1 MITKVKM
8 KNVACYKET
17 ILNIDKK
24 IGLLYGL
31 NGTGKSTLSNFLYD
45 AENEK
50 YKDCEM
56 EGILEDEQILVYNQK
71 FVEDNFGIISGDIPG
86 IFTLTKENVKAKKII
101 AEAREHIKK
110 INFDIVE
117 IGRTESTLN
126 QEFEKKQNK
135 AYRSVFEIKQI
146 YAGSEFD
153 YCLSGLKGSGRTMF
167 EYIGEIEKS
176 TSPLEYTINDLKR
189 QLALLDIQQEA
200 IKMVPLIMN
209 TCGTYEHERILLKK
223 ISGGGNDSFSSFID
237 ELGNSSWVADGLKYV
252 GEENCKC
259 PFCQQTI
266 GSEII
271 DKIRNKYNESYKEEL
286 LKVEEV
292 LAVYKSC
299 IIEEMKLISTIPEIV
314 PLEKKELLKNAILKY
329 NRIIENDIKSIE
341 EKLRNPILAV
351 SLTSDGK
358 GDALNEAN
366 KIIAEINEIIDLHN
380 NKITNRSKEL
390 EKINEKFWILMRDQ
404 YNHDVESITLANK
417 ELRSDLNK
425 LSKQKSDLGKEK
437 IEKESIIVKQQKSTV
452 NIDEA
457 VKNINETLLDIG
469 IQEFSIAKY
478 SEEEATYHLIR
489 NDIGDVNVFKTL
501 SEGEKMVISFL
512 YFIELCKGD
521 NKSVNTSS
529 DKIVV
534 IDDPI
539 SSLSHVHVFNI
550 GRLIHNEFL
559 RTEKYNQVIVLT
571 HSLYF
576 FYELTNINHVQRE
589 ANQQLVRIKKNND
602 GSHFLSMKYE
612 EIQNDYQAYWS
623 IIKDSESSPALIA
636 NCMRNV
642 IEYFFNFVE
651 KQDFNNVFDK
661 SEMQVNR
668 FAAFN
673 RYMNRES
680 HSKGQNIFDI
690 KEFDYDLFKAAFKML
705 FHVLGYDEHY
715 EKMMK

>member
-1 MITKVKM
+1 M
-8 KNVACYKET
+8 Y
-17 ILNIDKK
+17 
-24 IGLLYGL
+24 
-31 NGTGKSTLSNFLYD
+31 
-45 AENEK
+45 
-50 YKDCEM
+50 
-56 EGILEDEQILVYNQK
+56 
-71 FVEDNFGIISGDIPG
+71 
-86 IFTLTKENVKAKKII
+86 
-101 AEAREHIKK
+101 
-110 INFDIVE
+110 
-117 IGRTESTLN
+117 
-126 QEFEKKQNK
+126 
-135 AYRSVFEIKQI
+135 
-146 YAGSEFD
+146 
-153 YCLSGLKGSGRTMF
+153 

-189 QLALLDIQQEA
+189 QLALLDSQQEA

-271 DKIRNKYNESYKEEL
+271 NKIRNKYNESYKEEL

-329 NRIIENDIKSIE
+329 NRIIEHDIKSIE
-341 EKLRNPILAV
+341 EKLRNPILAI

-366 KIIAEINEIIDLHN
+366 KIIAEINETIDLHN

-390 EKINEKFWILMRDQ
+390 EKINEKFWVLMRDQ

-437 IEKESIIVKQQKSTV
+437 IEKESIIEKQQKSTV

-539 SSLSHVHVFNI
+539 SSLSHIHVFNI

-661 SEMQVNR
+661 PEMQVNR

-690 KEFDYDLFKAAFKML
+690 KEFNYDLFKEAFKML

-715 EKMMK
+715 KKMMK